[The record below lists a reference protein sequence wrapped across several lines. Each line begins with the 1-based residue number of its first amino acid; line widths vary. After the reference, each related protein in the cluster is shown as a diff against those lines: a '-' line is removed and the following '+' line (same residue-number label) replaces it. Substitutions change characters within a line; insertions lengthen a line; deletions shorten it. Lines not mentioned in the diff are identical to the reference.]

1 MQRHFLLPRPSC
13 VITAR
18 LRKFRGWGTLQA
30 SLSVLNSISATRGF
44 IATLKCLNK
53 ITLPFSELGFS
64 CLKKKK
70 KKGNVPVFFVLLIF
84 PLFIQFLW
92 GFFSS
97 LKCFIVHGIFIKLI
111 LTAVIHNPQKP
122 IFKAEAKKNEKI
134 KKKNQPSRFSLIS
147 HFCVDY

>member
-18 LRKFRGWGTLQA
+18 LRNFRGWGTLQA

-53 ITLPFSELGFS
+53 ITLPFLELGFS

-70 KKGNVPVFFVLLIF
+70 KGKRPCFLCASHFSLVHSVPVGLFLLPEMLYSAWYLHQAYF
-84 PLFIQFLW
+84 N
-92 GFFSS
+92 SS
-97 LKCFIVHGIFIKLI
+97 
-111 LTAVIHNPQKP
+111 NSQSS
-122 IFKAEAKKNEKI
+122 EAY
-134 KKKNQPSRFSLIS
+134 F
-147 HFCVDY
+147 